1 MHLAFVGTGYVG
13 LVSGTCFAE
22 SGNNVTCID
31 VDASKVERL
40 RKGIVPIYE
49 PGLAELVQS
58 NIAAERLEF
67 TTDLAK
73 GIEKAELIFIAVGTP
88 QGDDGSAN
96 LNALWSVVDGIR
108 EAATAPKIVVVKS
121 TVPVG
126 TNSKIHARLN
136 HESKFEHEAA
146 SNPEFLKEGYAVED
160 FMKPDRV
167 VVGVR
172 SSIAEKR
179 LRKLHEP
186 FLRTNHP
193 FLVMSPESAEMTKY
207 VANCMLAT
215 KISFINEMAN
225 LCETMNADIN
235 DVRIGIG
242 HDSRIGFQFLFPGVG
257 YGGSCFPKDVR
268 AMIALA
274 KQHGIDSTILK
285 SVDDVNENQKNRLG
299 TKIKE
304 LVGNDLK
311 GKTVALWGLSF
322 KPRTDDI
329 REAPSLVLIR
339 ELLDA
344 GAEVRVHDPKAI
356 GNVKEIFGEQI
367 VYCDRAYGTVEGADV
382 LAIVTEWQE
391 FRNPDFEIVRRLMNT
406 PIIVDGRNLYDPNA
420 IASLGFTYASIGR
433 ATKVATQPS

>member
-1 MHLAFVGTGYVG
+1 MQLAFVGTGYVG

-22 SGNNVTCID
+22 SGNNVVCID
-31 VDASKVERL
+31 VDAEKVKRL
-40 RKGIVPIYE
+40 RQGIVPIYE

-58 NIAAERLEF
+58 NIEAERLEF
-67 TTDLAK
+67 STNLAE
-73 GIEKAELIFIAVGTP
+73 GIAKADLIFIAVGTP
-88 QGDDGSAN
+88 QGDDGSAD
-96 LNALWSVVDGIR
+96 LTALWAVVDGIR
-108 EAATAPKIVVVKS
+108 NAATGPKIVVVKS

-126 TNSKIHARLN
+126 TNSKLHARLN
-136 HESKFEHEAA
+136 KDSKYEHETA

-172 SSIAEKR
+172 SAAAEKL

-225 LCETMNADIN
+225 LCEIMNADIN

-274 KQHGIDSTILK
+274 KQYGIHSSILA
-285 SVDDVNENQKNRLG
+285 SVDDVNESQKSRLG
-299 TKIKE
+299 AKIKE
-304 LVGNDLK
+304 LVGKDLT

-322 KPRTDDI
+322 KPRTDDV

-344 GAEVRVHDPKAI
+344 GADVRVHDPKAI
-356 GNVKEIFGEQI
+356 ANVKKIFGDQL

-406 PIIVDGRNLYDPNA
+406 PIIVDGRNLYDPVA

-433 ATKVATQPS
+433 VTKSANA

>member
-1 MHLAFVGTGYVG
+1 MQLAFVGTGYVG

-22 SGNNVTCID
+22 SGNNVTCVDID
-31 VDASKVERL
+31 AEKVKRL
-40 RKGIVPIYE
+40 RDGIIPIYE
-49 PGLAELVQS
+49 PGLTELVQS
-58 NIAAERLEF
+58 NVQADRLAF
-67 TTDLAK
+67 TTDLNEALAK
-73 GIEKAELIFIAVGTP
+73 AQLVFVAVGTP
-88 QGDDGSAN
+88 QGNDGSAN
-96 LNALWSVVDGIR
+96 LSAIWSVVDEIR
-108 EAATAPKIVVVKS
+108 EKATDSKIVVIKS

-126 TNSKIHARLN
+126 TNAKAMARLN
-136 HESKFEHEAA
+136 EGSKIPHESA
-146 SNPEFLKEGYAVED
+146 SNPEFLKEGYAVDD

-172 SSIAEKR
+172 SQRAEK
-179 LRKLHEP
+179 LLKTLHEP

-225 LCETMNADIN
+225 LCETMKADIN

-268 AMIALA
+268 AMISLA
-274 KQHGIDSTILK
+274 KQHGIRSRILE
-285 SVDDVNENQKNRLG
+285 SVDDVNEAQKTRIGMKVRELLG
-299 TKIKE
+299 SN
-304 LVGNDLK
+304 LQ

-339 ELLDA
+339 ELLEG

-356 GNVKEIFGEQI
+356 GNVKQEFGDRI
-367 VYCDRAYGTVEGADV
+367 VYCDKAYGTVEGADL

-391 FRNPDFEIVRRLMNT
+391 FRNPDFEIIRRLMNR
-406 PIIVDGRNLYDPNA
+406 PIIVDGRNLYDPA
-420 IASLGFTYASIGR
+420 TMQSLGFTYSSIGR
-433 ATKVATQPS
+433 ATVVQG